1 MQLMSDRFVEKT
13 SQELLARRLEE
24 HIHRQGLEPG
34 ERYLTAS
41 SAAEFFGVNRMAVD
55 RAMTLLAQRNMLV
68 RRRGRGT
75 FVGPAVRPAP
85 KTTVTHVHFIH
96 CGEGEFSA
104 PPIPTEMLLSG
115 LRETI
120 PDAILHTHLFPYDQ
134 AAVHVRELVE
144 SFAGNDNR
152 RAVVLALSP
161 REVQQEIAR
170 RELPAVVVGGVF
182 PGIPLPNIEADQFE
196 IGRNLVRLA
205 RRLGAGRFLFVNREH
220 WRYGD
225 SRAFDGMVRELAELG
240 LPADRISIRN
250 YPKDAALASALFGDI
265 AAAAVSDSTD
275 KKAAILCRTASM
287 AELIRRAAKSHG
299 LHIPDDLLI
308 VHNRH
313 WNDEAEITRPYVAE
327 RISEEETLAQ
337 IGRMLKT
344 GLGEDTTAIQPF
356 RIPVSIIE

>member
-41 SAAEFFGVNRMAVD
+41 SAAEFFGVQSHGGGSCDDVACSIAICSCDVAGEAHSLGPPSGRP
-55 RAMTLLAQRNMLV
+55 LK
-68 RRRGRGT
+68 RRSRTSISSTVAKGSSRRPRSPPKCSS
-75 FVGPAVRPAP
+75 PA
-85 KTTVTHVHFIH
+85 
-96 CGEGEFSA
+96 CG
-104 PPIPTEMLLSG
+104 
-115 LRETI
+115 ETI

-265 AAAAVSDSTD
+265 AAAAVNDSTD
-275 KKAAILCRTASM
+275 ENVAILCRTASM
-287 AELIRRAAKSHG
+287 AELIRRAAKSRG
-299 LHIPDDLLI
+299 LHIPDDLL
-308 VHNRH
+308 
-313 WNDEAEITRPYVAE
+313 DRP
-327 RISEEETLAQ
+327 
-337 IGRMLKT
+337 
-344 GLGEDTTAIQPF
+344 QP
-356 RIPVSIIE
+356 PLE